1 MKSRED
7 YSNLGLDELKERL
20 SERVEELENLRLQQ
34 ATHQISNPLRIR
46 YVRRDIARL
55 KTLIHQQAKSQKES

>member
-1 MKSRED
+1 MKTRED
-7 YSNLGLDELKERL
+7 YSSLSMDELKERL
-20 SERVEELENLRLQQ
+20 VERVEELENLRLQQ

-55 KTLIHQQAKSQKES
+55 KTLIHQQTMSQKES